1 MLNKKN
7 KIWLHRLLILCC
19 VILVLVGCSK
29 PSGST
34 DSKTANPDKGSDK
47 SSKILTIGMPT
58 DVVSFDIHNHNTIL
72 TEAVHINMFSY
83 LFKRNS
89 DLEIK
94 PDLVESYKVIDDTT
108 WEFKLRK
115 GVTFHNGDPFTS
127 ADVKYTLE
135 RVAKDKGL
143 KENPNY
149 KQIKEVKI
157 IDETNFQILTDG
169 PQPALLNRLSRI
181 GSGMLPKTYI
191 EKNGFEY
198 FLSNPIGTGPFKF
211 VEWIRDDRVVLD
223 AYDKYFEGRVK
234 DWDRVVFRKIPEDS
248 SRVNELLAGGVDI
261 VANLPSNLVSV
272 VNANDKTTMIKATS
286 NRVGL
291 LAVRSAKGMPT
302 ENPKVREAID
312 LAINKKALTETV
324 LGGYATPTRTRVTP
338 GNFGAEP
345 SLFNTSLYD
354 PDKAKQLLKEAGYA
368 NGLTLTLSSP
378 TGVYTKDK
386 EVSEMIQAMLGE
398 VGIKV
403 NLELMERSKF
413 TEMRNAGK
421 NKELFLASYGNS
433 LFDADTALDVYRT
446 EKAKTELTY
455 SNQEVDDLLKAAL
468 INMNPK
474 DRTAQYQRIQKIVA
488 EERPHI
494 YLYSEQGLYGAK
506 KTINFKPR
514 TDEMI
519 YVPDITKK

>member
-1 MLNKKN
+1 MLKN
-7 KIWLHRLLILCC
+7 KNKLWLKRLFILCC
-19 VILVLVGCSK
+19 ALILLAGCSN
-29 PSGST
+29 PSGSA
-34 DSKTANPDKGSDK
+34 DNKSANTDKGTDQGSR
-47 SSKILTIGMPT
+47 ILTIGMPT
-58 DVVSFDIHNHNTIL
+58 DMVSLDIHNHNTIL
-72 TEAVHINMFSY
+72 TEAVHINMFNY

-89 DLEIK
+89 ELEIK

-108 WEFKLRK
+108 WEFKLKK

-127 ADVKYTLE
+127 TDVKYTLE
-135 RVAKDKGL
+135 RVAKDKAL

-157 IDETNFQILTDG
+157 IDDLNFQILTDG

-181 GSGMLPKTYI
+181 GSGMLPKAYI
-191 EKNGFEY
+191 DKNGFDY
-198 FLSNPIGTGPFKF
+198 FLANPVGTGPFKF
-211 VEWIRDDRVVLD
+211 AEWVRDDRVVMD

-261 VANLPSNLVSV
+261 VTNVPSNLVNV
-272 VNANDKTTMIKATS
+272 VNAQDSVTAMKATS

-291 LAVRSAKGMPT
+291 LAVRSTKGLPT

-312 LAINKKALTETV
+312 LAINKKALAETV

-338 GNFGAEP
+338 GNFGADS
-345 SLFNTSLYD
+345 SLFNTALYD
-354 PDKAKQLLKEAGYA
+354 LEKAKQLLKESGYA
-368 NGLTLTLSSP
+368 NGLTITMSSP
-378 TGVYTKDK
+378 NGVYTKDK

-413 TEMRNAGK
+413 TEMRSAGK

-446 EKAKTELTY
+446 EKAKVELDY
-455 SNQEVDDLLKAAL
+455 SNKEVDDLLKAAV

-494 YLYSEQGLYGAK
+494 YLYSEQGLYGVK

>member
-1 MLNKKN
+1 MIDENSSTWAKRL
-7 KIWLHRLLILCC
+7 LLLILTL
-19 VILVLVGCSK
+19 LVLAGCSK
-29 PSGST
+29 PSATPDAKSAGA
-34 DSKTANPDKGSDK
+34 DKGEDKGSR
-47 SSKILTIGMPT
+47 ILTIGMPT
-58 DVVSFDIHNHNTIL
+58 DMVSFDIHNHNTIL
-72 TEAVHINMFSY
+72 TEAIHINMFNY

-94 PDLVESYKVIDDTT
+94 PDLVESYKVVDDTT
-108 WEFKLRK
+108 WEFKLKK

-157 IDETNFQILTDG
+157 IDDQNFQILTDG

-181 GSGMLPKTYI
+181 GSGMLPKAYI
-191 EKNGFEY
+191 EKNGFDY
-198 FLSNPIGTGPFKF
+198 FLAHPIGTGPFKF
-211 VEWIRDDRVVLD
+211 SEWVRDDRVVLE
-223 AYDKYFEGRVK
+223 AYDNYFEGRVK

-248 SRVNELLAGGVDI
+248 SRVNELLAGSVDLI
-261 VANLPSNLVSV
+261 ANLPANLVNV
-272 VNANDKTTMIKATS
+272 VNAEPKTTMLKATS

-291 LAVRSAKGMPT
+291 LAVRSTKGLPT
-302 ENPKVREAID
+302 ADPKVREAID
-312 LAINKKALTETV
+312 LAINKKALAETV

-338 GNFGAEP
+338 GNFGADP
-345 SLFNTSLYD
+345 SLYNTSLYD

-368 NGLTLTLSSP
+368 NGLTITLHSP
-378 TGVYTKDK
+378 NGVYTKDK

-403 NLELMERSKF
+403 NLELMERAKF
-413 TEMRNAGK
+413 TEMRAAGK

-446 EKAKTELTY
+446 EKAKTELDY
-455 SNQEVDDLLKAAL
+455 SNREVDDLLKAAL
-468 INMNPK
+468 VNMNPK

-494 YLYSEQGLYGAK
+494 YLYSEQGLYGVK

>member
-1 MLNKKN
+1 ML
-7 KIWLHRLLILCC
+7 ICAI
-19 VILVLVGCSK
+19 VVLAGCSGGK
-29 PSGST
+29 PAETPSASPAT
-34 DSKTANPDKGSDK
+34 PDKAADKGSR
-47 SSKILTIGMPT
+47 ILTIGMPT
-58 DVVSFDIHNHNTIL
+58 DMVSFDIHNHNTIL
-72 TEAVHINMFSY
+72 TEAIHINMFSY

-94 PDLVESYKVIDDTT
+94 PDLVDSYKVVDDTT
-108 WEFKLRK
+108 WEFKLKK
-115 GVTFHNGDPFTS
+115 GITFHNGDPLTS

-135 RVAKDKGL
+135 RVAKDKAL

-157 IDETNFQILTDG
+157 IDDANFQILTDG

-181 GSGMLPKTYI
+181 GSGILPKAYI
-191 EKNGFEY
+191 EKNGFDN
-198 FLSNPIGTGPFKF
+198 FLAKPVGSGPFKF
-211 VEWIRDDRVVLD
+211 VEWVRDDRVVLE
-223 AYDKYFEGRVK
+223 AYENYFEGRVK

-248 SRVNELLAGGVDI
+248 SRVNELLAGGVDLI
-261 VANLPSNLVSV
+261 VNVPSNMVNV
-272 VNANDKTTMIKATS
+272 VNAQDKTQAIKATS

-291 LAVRSAKGMPT
+291 LAVRNTKGLPT
-302 ENPKVREAID
+302 ADPKVREAID
-312 LAINKKALTETV
+312 LAINKKALADTV

-338 GNFGAEP
+338 GNFGADP

-354 PDKAKQLLKEAGYA
+354 PEKAKQLLKEAGYGS
-368 NGLTLTLSSP
+368 GLTITLSSP

-403 NLELMERSKF
+403 NLELMERTKF
-413 TEMRNAGK
+413 TEMRAAGK

-446 EKAKTELTY
+446 EKAKTELDY
-455 SNQEVDDLLKAAL
+455 SNKEVDDLLKAAL
-468 INMNPK
+468 VNMNPK

-488 EERPHI
+488 DERPHI
-494 YLYSEQGLYGAK
+494 YLYSEQGLYGVK

-514 TDEMI
+514 TDEML
-519 YVPDITKK
+519 YVPEITKK